1 MCRRGLPAPSKQ
13 EEPAV
18 VKDFLNTINGL
29 ADRWEVDPVT
39 IRRLIDRGELRAVM
53 VGRSIRIRES
63 EVERYLKQHEKA
75 PA

>member
-1 MCRRGLPAPSKQ
+1 
-13 EEPAV
+13 V
-18 VKDFLNTINGL
+18 VKDFLNTINSL

-63 EVERYLKQHEKA
+63 EVERYLQQHEKA